1 MMNNTININTA
12 NMPKI
17 YDFTAALPEQS
28 NHFSLK
34 IGGTTYEVTTHFNAD
49 GRKSVLQQFE
59 QLILENK
66 LI

>member
-1 MMNNTININTA
+1 MNNTTSINTA

-28 NHFSLK
+28 NSFSLK
-34 IGGTTYEVTTHFNAD
+34 IGRTTYEVTTHFNDD

-59 QLILENK
+59 QLILESN